1 MQSHN
6 SEFQAFLTSEL
17 RCALKFMAQF
27 IASEFVCHSRAYLA
41 PPRLFSL
48 LFTTRGFMPN
58 SDHSIHLR
66 NLASFQVRQIRQSTP
81 ACDRERTQAAIWSL
95 YIPACFEWFSFS
107 FICQR
112 AVYRRTRWNVQTA
125 AIVFPAYTRNQNGRK
140 VDIANRRKTVRKR
153 EFGPAARPPRRMLLH
168 TRYMQK
174 RPVERAAGSPPSSR
188 IKDIINGRTVDRHTY
203 VRSECLAINT
213 AVAAERRAR
222 GREGARGRRGLAF
235 K

>member
-1 MQSHN
+1 
-6 SEFQAFLTSEL
+6 
-17 RCALKFMAQF
+17 
-27 IASEFVCHSRAYLA
+27 
-41 PPRLFSL
+41 
-48 LFTTRGFMPN
+48 MPN
-58 SDHSIHLR
+58 SDHSIRLR

-81 ACDRERTQAAIWSL
+81 ACHRERTQPAIWSL

-140 VDIANRRKTVRKR
+140 VDIANRRKTIRKR
-153 EFGPAARPPRRMLLH
+153 EFGPAARPPWCMLLH
-168 TRYMQK
+168 KRYMQK
-174 RPVERAAGSPPSSR
+174 KPVERAAGSPPSSGSR

-213 AVAAERRAR
+213 AVAVEQRAR
-222 GREGARGRRGLAF
+222 GRGSMGKKGVGV
-235 K
+235 

>member
-1 MQSHN
+1 M
-6 SEFQAFLTSEL
+6 
-17 RCALKFMAQF
+17 
-27 IASEFVCHSRAYLA
+27 RAYLA

-81 ACDRERTQAAIWSL
+81 ACHGERTQAAIWSL

-125 AIVFPAYTRNQNGRK
+125 AIVFSAYTRNQNGRK

-153 EFGPAARPPRRMLLH
+153 EFGPRCPSAPMYAFAH
-168 TRYMQK
+168 AVYAK
-174 RPVERAAGSPPSSR
+174 KPVERAAGSPP
-188 IKDIINGRTVDRHTY
+188 
-203 VRSECLAINT
+203 EL
-213 AVAAERRAR
+213 
-222 GREGARGRRGLAF
+222 GLED
-235 K
+235 